1 MILEKLAKASRE
13 DMIVLNVLVNQ
24 IFENYVDWDRPAI
37 KSGWVFLK
45 KEVVKAIINKLNEK
59 EIQSLATRL
68 AKEVMKDTLLAMK
81 GKLNLETW
89 IAITRNRSMR
99 SNFNYQQ
106 SSKDGNTRIIINH
119 EMGEKWSIFHK
130 WYYTKMIK
138 DLGAKVT
145 VDYTDKTIVLNI
157 K

>member
-1 MILEKLAKASRE
+1 
-13 DMIVLNVLVNQ
+13 MIVLNVLVNQ

-45 KEVVKAIINKLNEK
+45 KEVARATINKLNEK
-59 EIQSLATRL
+59 DIQPLATRL

-119 EMGEKWSIFHK
+119 EMGLKWSIFHK
-130 WYYTKMIK
+130 WYYQKMIK
-138 DLGAKVT
+138 DLGAKVE

-157 K
+157 R

>member
-1 MILEKLAKASRE
+1 M
-13 DMIVLNVLVNQ
+13 LVNQ

-45 KEVVKAIINKLNEK
+45 KEVIKAMMDKLDEK
-59 EIQSLATRL
+59 EIQVLATKL
-68 AKEVMKDTLLAMK
+68 AKEVLKDTLLAMK
-81 GKLNLETW
+81 GRFDLETW
-89 IAITRNRSMR
+89 IGITKHRSIR

-106 SSKDGNTRIIINH
+106 SSKDGITSIIINH
-119 EMGEKWSIFHK
+119 EMGLKWSIFHK
-130 WYYTKMIK
+130 WYYQKMLK

>member
-1 MILEKLAKASRE
+1 
-13 DMIVLNVLVNQ
+13 MIVLNVLVNQ

-45 KEVVKAIINKLNEK
+45 KEVAKATINKLNEK
-59 EIQSLATRL
+59 DIQPLATRL

-119 EMGEKWSIFHK
+119 EMGLKWSIFHK
-130 WYYTKMIK
+130 WYYQKMIK
-138 DLGAKVT
+138 DLGAKVE

-157 K
+157 R

>member
-1 MILEKLAKASRE
+1 
-13 DMIVLNVLVNQ
+13 MIVLNVLVNQ
-24 IFENYVDWDRPAI
+24 IFENYVDWERPAI

-45 KEVVKAIINKLNEK
+45 KEVAKAMIDRLNEK
-59 EIQSLATRL
+59 EIHALAVKL
-68 AKEVMKDTLLAMK
+68 AREVMKDTLLAMK
-81 GKLNLETW
+81 GRLDLDTW
-89 IAITRNRSMR
+89 MAITRYRSTR

-119 EMGEKWSIFHK
+119 EMGLKWSIFHK
-130 WYYTKMIK
+130 WYYTKMLK
-138 DLGAKVT
+138 DLGTKAT